1 MKKITISLNE
11 IRIHRPC
18 LSGWK
23 KALHALGKTEADD
36 EQIPVSR
43 FLETNGLN
51 DTLWV
56 LRCLP
61 DYANLWRLFAV
72 WCAKQV
78 EHLMP
83 DERSKNALKVAER
96 YAIGQANQADINA
109 ACAAAC
115 AATPA
120 TTGHAAWDAARAAES
135 AATKPVGLDATRHA
149 ACAAAESAATT
160 HAAWDAARLAKL
172 SATRAAQIE
181 TLRRLLDTATIEI
194 DGWEYYV
201 LEEKGR
207 Q

>member
-1 MKKITISLNE
+1 VQRITISLNE
-11 IRIHRPC
+11 IKIYHPC
-18 LSGWK
+18 SSGWK
-23 KALHALGKTEADD
+23 KALSALGKTEADD

-78 EHLMP
+78 EHMMT
-83 DERSKNALKVAER
+83 DERSKDALEVAER
-96 YAIGQANQADINA
+96 YAIGEATQADLDAANA
-109 ACAAAC
+109 ADWDAVNTAAWE
-115 AATPA
+115 
-120 TTGHAAWDAARAAES
+120 TTRPAAWDAADATASSATNSAAWHATRPAVWGAAAAASPAATRAAAS
-135 AATKPVGLDATRHA
+135 H
-149 ACAAAESAATT
+149 
-160 HAAWDAARLAKL
+160 
-172 SATRAAQIE
+172 ATRAAQTE
-181 TLRRLLDTATIEI
+181 TLKRLLDTATIEI